1 MIAATELA
9 FLRDFSGTGEH
20 PVISLYFDIDG
31 ARLPRR
37 SDFENELGILIRN
50 ARKAAAG
57 RVELDRQQE
66 KLLDADLQAISEYIN
81 LEFQRNGAQGLA
93 IFYSSGQ
100 DLKKVIPLHTQTDNQ
115 LFVNWQPRIA
125 PLARINSE
133 HRHLCVLVTGK
144 ETARV
149 FEARAGE
156 IVERTDVSDSIL
168 KHHNQGG
175 WEQNRL
181 QRRHEKQAYE
191 HLKNA
196 AGVTLDFFRT
206 RPFAG
211 LVCGVADELWPE
223 LERALHPYLKEKLI
237 GRFSVDVNDP
247 ANEILARVEAIELK
261 LRREEEEELLASL
274 GPELKAGRLH
284 VGGLDAVLQCLN
296 EKRVELLIAEDGFTA
311 EGWYCHGCI
320 TLNAAGERCPVC
332 GEKAEHVPDIIE
344 EAREMAVRQDA
355 GVMSVA
361 PGHPAMKQAGGIAAR
376 LRY

>member
-9 FLRDFSGTGEH
+9 FLRDFSGTRED

-37 SDFENELGILIRN
+37 SDFESELGILIRN
-50 ARKAAAG
+50 ARKTAG
-57 RVELDRQQE
+57 NKVELDRRQE
-66 KLLDADLQAISEYIN
+66 KLLDADLTAISDYIN
-81 LEFQRNGAQGLA
+81 LEFQRNGARGLA

-100 DLKKVIPLHTQTDNQ
+100 DLKKIIPLHTQTDNQ

-133 HRHLCVLVTGK
+133 HRHLCVLVTSK

-196 AGVTLDFFRT
+196 AVATLDFFRT
-206 RPFAG
+206 RPFEG
-211 LVCGVADELWPE
+211 LACGVAEELWPE
-223 LERALHPYLKEKLI
+223 LERALHPYLRERLI
-237 GRFSVDVNDP
+237 GRFNVDVNASAD
-247 ANEILARVEAIELK
+247 EILARVETIEQELQ
-261 LRREEEEELLASL
+261 REEEEELLASL

-296 EKRVELLIAEDGFTA
+296 EKRVELLIAENGFKA
-311 EGWYCHGCI
+311 EGWYCLGCV
-320 TLNAAGERCPVC
+320 TLNAVGERCPVC
-332 GEKAEHVPDIIE
+332 GRSAQWVPDIIE

-355 GVMSVA
+355 AVMSVA
-361 PGHPAMKQAGGIAAR
+361 AGRPAMKQAGGIAAR